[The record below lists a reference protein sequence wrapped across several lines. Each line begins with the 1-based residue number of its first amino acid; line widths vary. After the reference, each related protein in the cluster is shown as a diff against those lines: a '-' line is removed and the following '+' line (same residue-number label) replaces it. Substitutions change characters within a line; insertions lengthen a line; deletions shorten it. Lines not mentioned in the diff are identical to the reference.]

1 MGVWLLPILLLLLVL
16 GMPISFAMGVTAI
29 IGFILLDK
37 LAFISVIPQTMFAG
51 LNSFPILAMP
61 FFILAGEI
69 MNRTGITERLLR
81 MADVLVG
88 WLRGGLGHV
97 DVLAS
102 VIFAGI
108 TGSAVADESALGPI
122 LIPAMVESGYHKS
135 YAAALVAAAAVI
147 GPIIPP
153 SIIMVIY
160 GALMNVSI
168 AGMFA
173 AGIVPGLLIA
183 AGLMIMNYFI
193 SRKRNYPK
201 RDTMPTFRE
210 AATSVMGA
218 MTALLMPLIIL
229 GGILGGIFT
238 PTESAAIAVLY
249 SLIVGFAVFRTLTVA
264 EVYHALVATFR
275 LCGVILIIVSVGSVL
290 SWLFAIDHVPEQL
303 AKVFT
308 ALGGNNKYL
317 IILILNIFL
326 IIVGMFMDITAALI
340 ILAPILA
347 PLATEVGMDPLHF
360 GVMMCINLN
369 IGLITP
375 PVGACLFVATS
386 ISKLRYEEV
395 IREVW
400 PFILVEVGVLFLL
413 AYIPPLTLYVPHL
426 LGFAR

>member
-1 MGVWLLPILLLLLVL
+1 M
-16 GMPISFAMGVTAI
+16 
-29 IGFILLDK
+29 
-37 LAFISVIPQTMFAG
+37 
-51 LNSFPILAMP
+51 
-61 FFILAGEI
+61 
-69 MNRTGITERLLR
+69 
-81 MADVLVG
+81 
-88 WLRGGLGHV
+88 
-97 DVLAS
+97 
-102 VIFAGI
+102 IFAGI

-122 LIPAMVESGYHKS
+122 LIPAMEESGYHKS

-173 AGIVPGLLIA
+173 AGILPGLLIG

-201 RDTMPTFRE
+201 RDTIPTFRE
-210 AATSVMGA
+210 AVTSVMGA
-218 MTALLMPLIIL
+218 ITALLMPLIIL

-275 LCGVILIIVSVGSVL
+275 LCGVILIILSVGSVL

-347 PLATEVGMDPLHF
+347 PLATDVGMDPLHF

-413 AYIPPLTLYVPHL
+413 AYVPPVTLYVPQL
-426 LGFAR
+426 LGLAR